1 MNPKYQICI
10 YRLIHFCLCNSNILL
25 KKNIS
30 FLLMWVNINPTIRLN
45 FSFYLSIYLSI
56 YPSIHLFI
64 NAYISIF
71 MFIYLSC
78 YLCLSLS
85 IQIFV
90 VFHSFSLYFSSL
102 YICTYVYIPQFP
114 KSPWDSEK
122 GGETWWKK
130 NFYVICL
137 MQPDV
142 DGAHMFCFIK
152 IVVFIGGKIKSIFL
166 LLFFLEAEYL
176 SNPLVSNTRKFLFF
190 HVWCCFCDT
199 RMCARLGTHV
209 VP

>member
-1 MNPKYQICI
+1 MSISVYPN
-10 YRLIHFCLCNSNILL
+10 LC
-25 KKNIS
+25 
-30 FLLMWVNINPTIRLN
+30 
-45 FSFYLSIYLSI
+45 
-56 YPSIHLFI
+56 
-64 NAYISIF
+64 
-71 MFIYLSC
+71 
-78 YLCLSLS
+78 CLSFILS
-85 IQIFV
+85 L
-90 VFHSFSLYFSSL
+90 SLYFSSL

-152 IVVFIGGKIKSIFL
+152 IVVFIGGKIKFHLCKSIFL

-176 SNPLVSNTRKFLFF
+176 SNTLVSNTRKILFSRVMLLLW
-190 HVWCCFCDT
+190 H
-199 RMCARLGTHV
+199 THV
-209 VP
+209 CMVRHTRGTSNWSISQCLMEKCQWLQKVEDISAISRSKRSIVSF